1 MSYDLELDRVVS
13 EIRKIKARTV
23 LVQLPDGLKPKAG
36 DIVDRLKRDTGADV
50 FIWQASCYGACDTPE
65 IKGIDLLV
73 QWGHSKWK

>member
-1 MSYDLELDRVVS
+1 MELDRVVS